1 MWEAGTILPLFSQEF
16 LIHSST
22 GHLLLGQHIDNNSG
36 NTPNVFKSI
45 KCSTVPDL
53 RIHQL
58 FADNWIDTS
67 SSGPLPVMLSWFYE
81 SIINLRLRKSKQ
93 SKPVFIYMFR
103 VV

>member
-1 MWEAGTILPLFSQEF
+1 M
-16 LIHSST
+16 
-22 GHLLLGQHIDNNSG
+22 
-36 NTPNVFKSI
+36 
-45 KCSTVPDL
+45 PDL

-67 SSGPLPVMLSWFYE
+67 FSGPLPVMLSWFYE